1 MILLFLISL
10 PSRLWSS
17 CAELRWSFYRSVSEE
32 RFRGEIMAGVEWV
45 AVMSAAV
52 LARHLRWLLMRT
64 TWRLIVLGSRGWLGF
79 GFAEVARRMQGPSI
93 DGVNWSR
100 G

>member
-1 MILLFLISL
+1 
-10 PSRLWSS
+10 
-17 CAELRWSFYRSVSEE
+17 
-32 RFRGEIMAGVEWV
+32 MAGVEWV

-52 LARHLRWLLMRT
+52 LARHLRWFLMRT
-64 TWRLIVLGSRGWLGF
+64 TWRLIVLGSRDCLGF